1 MGAVLMAGLS
11 LRPVPVC
18 VLSGSA
24 PPLARHG
31 HDPAA
36 FVEIGSLTKV
46 LTGTLLIRM
55 VRAGLLGLDDAVEQW
70 LPTPPGSGITLGKLA
85 DHTSGLPRLPPGL
98 NGRDPY
104 AAFDENALGTVL
116 GRLGEIAVRQPGQE
130 EEYSNLGYAVLGAA
144 LVSAAGRPYE
154 ELVREHVLTPLGV
167 DEVTAHP
174 PADRLLGARNLFG
187 RERARWT
194 MDGPILPAG
203 GLWATPR
210 ALATV
215 VTRLLLE
222 CSLGEPAP
230 SWQSAGP
237 LLWHN
242 GATRDASAF
251 TGVLPQTGN
260 WVLVHRL
267 GGSPGRTD
275 KIGLGLLAAA
285 GNASGQGAG
294 SDRRRSP

>member
-1 MGAVLMAGLS
+1 MS

-18 VLSGSA
+18 VLSSSA

-46 LTGTLLIRM
+46 LTGTVLMRM
-55 VRAGLLGLDDAVEQW
+55 VRAGLLGLDDAVEQR
-70 LPTPPGSGITLGKLA
+70 LPAPPGSGITLRMLA

-98 NGRDPY
+98 SGRDPY
-104 AAFDENALGTVL
+104 AAFDQDALRAVL
-116 GRLGEIAVRQPGQE
+116 GRLGEIAVRRPGQE
-130 EEYSNLGYAVLGAA
+130 AEYSNLGYAVLGAA
-144 LVSAAGRPYE
+144 LVSAAGQPYE
-154 ELVREHVLTPLGV
+154 ELVREYVLTPMEV
-167 DEVTAHP
+167 DEVTAQP
-174 PADRLLGARNLFG
+174 PAGRLLGARSLFG
-187 RERARWT
+187 GERDRWT
-194 MDGPILPAG
+194 MNGPILPAG

-215 VTRLLLE
+215 ITGLLLDRV
-222 CSLGEPAP
+222 LGEPAP

-251 TGVLPQTGN
+251 TGVLAQTGN

-275 KIGLGLLAAA
+275 KIGLGVLAA
-285 GNASGQGAG
+285 GNTAGQDAG
-294 SDRRRSP
+294 EPA